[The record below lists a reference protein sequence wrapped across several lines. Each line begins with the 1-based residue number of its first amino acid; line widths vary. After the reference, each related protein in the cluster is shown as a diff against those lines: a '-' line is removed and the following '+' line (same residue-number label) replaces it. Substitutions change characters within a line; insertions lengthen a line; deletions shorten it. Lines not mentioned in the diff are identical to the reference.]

1 MINHRSVIYKRIPLV
16 VNTFIEYVCVDWEI
30 YVAEK
35 VRAFHSSFS
44 AKFKL
49 EK

>member
-1 MINHRSVIYKRIPLV
+1 MHLV
-16 VNTFIEYVCVDWEI
+16 GFTIQISLKYICVDWEI

-35 VRAFHSSFS
+35 VRAFHSSIS